1 MRISDWSSDVC
12 SSDLWL
18 LHCQEHGKRNHVGE
32 PAHEDGDLQCGGG
45 CDEPTQDTAD
55 GEGGVPETS
64 VGAVALGELALSP
77 VHGKTVEEVRLV
89 VTRPE
94 GQATG
99 PQHVGAQ
106 QRSEEHPSELQS
118 LMRNPYAVF

>member
-55 GEGGVPETS
+55 GEGGVSETS
-64 VGAVALGELALSP
+64 VGAVALGEIALSP
-77 VHGKTVEEVRLV
+77 VHGTTVEE
-89 VTRPE
+89 
-94 GQATG
+94 
-99 PQHVGAQ
+99 
-106 QRSEEHPSELQS
+106 RSEARRVGKEWVSQCRS
-118 LMRNPYAVF
+118 GWSRYRNNKTTNN